1 LDKPIDNIVT
11 DGLVLYLDSSQ
22 LTSYPKS
29 GTNWFNL
36 YDNTNNGT
44 LINGPTFNSADGGS
58 IVFDGANDQVA
69 LSNITQNS
77 NSSTTIEVLMKNNS
91 DILTPNAAQMLFI
104 TNGSTSGAVDAYN
117 QYTMSTAGT
126 VPLIVLK
133 SRMQYSSALS
143 QYSYQVYYQILD
155 INMNNYPV
163 VVQRWYNPNGSLA
176 SSEIAYPQILN
187 QTYHYVWS
195 ITNSDLGTR
204 SIKHYLNGREITG
217 IGSPHTAD
225 FNFFNKNNLA
235 LGLRSNSNI
244 ATLRLYNKP
253 LSRTEITQNYQ
264 AVFPR
269 ILNEDIV
276 YENLVIYLDAGYL
289 PSYPTFGTSWYD
301 VSGYGNRGVLTNGP
315 TYSSDGG
322 GSIVFDGVDDY
333 VDCGNILFNNISTV
347 TISIWV
353 NIQTFRTN
361 NSIISKGS
369 QAEGSNSTFAV
380 WIVPTTTS
388 IRNRFYNNVG
398 DSGFVTTPNNLSVNT
413 WYSLTWTYDGATITG
428 YLNGVSFGVAS
439 LTGVLKTNTNPLR
452 IGRDLYGNNTP
463 MTSSIVEIYNRAL
476 SSQEILQNYNAQKSR
491 FGL

>member
-1 LDKPIDNIVT
+1 
-11 DGLVLYLDSSQ
+11 
-22 LTSYPKS
+22 
-29 GTNWFNL
+29 
-36 YDNTNNGT
+36 
-44 LINGPTFNSADGGS
+44 
-58 IVFDGANDQVA
+58 
-69 LSNITQNS
+69 
-77 NSSTTIEVLMKNNS
+77 
-91 DILTPNAAQMLFI
+91 
-104 TNGSTSGAVDAYN
+104 
-117 QYTMSTAGT
+117 
-126 VPLIVLK
+126 
-133 SRMQYSSALS
+133 
-143 QYSYQVYYQILD
+143 
-155 INMNNYPV
+155 MNNYPV
-163 VVQRWYNPNGSLA
+163 VVQSWYNPNGSLA

-187 QTYHYVWS
+187 QTYHYMWS

-217 IGSPHTAD
+217 INSPHTAD
-225 FNFFNKNNLA
+225 FNFFNKNNLV

-244 ATLRLYNKP
+244 STLRLYNKP

-269 ILNEDIV
+269 ILGEDIV
-276 YENLVIYLDAGYL
+276 YENLVLYLDAGYL

-315 TYSSDGG
+315 IYSSADG
-322 GSIVFDGVDDY
+322 GSIVFDGIDDY
-333 VDCGNILFNNISTV
+333 VDCGNILFDNISTV

-380 WIVPTTTS
+380 WIVPSTTS

-398 DSGFVTTPNNLSVNT
+398 DSGFVTIPTNLSVNT
-413 WYSLTWTYDGATITG
+413 WYSLTWTYDGDTITG

-439 LTGVLKTNTNPLR
+439 LTGPLKTNTNPLR

-463 MTSSIVEIYNRAL
+463 MTSSIVKIYDRAL
-476 SSQEILQNYNAQKSR
+476 TSSEVLQNFNAQKSR